1 MNEYF
6 IRELK
11 SKITLSDLLSRYIK
25 VTKKGGNY
33 LALCP
38 FHGEKTPSFNID
50 NNRGAYHC
58 FGCNA
63 SGDAISFMQEH
74 LSMTFPDALKELC
87 LYAGVEMPQQTVQ
100 SAERV
105 AQIKKSLDILENAM
119 EFMRK
124 NLQNNANAMRYLK
137 SRSISEE
144 IIAQFKIGFCG
155 GSGVEKSSLFKELQK
170 GFSES
175 EIEKSG
181 LCIKTNYGMLDRFH
195 NRIIFPILSHS
206 GVVIGFSGRIFNGEK
221 DTAKYV
227 NSPETELFKKSQVLY
242 NFHSARKSKEKFA
255 IVCEGFMDVIAF
267 HKDGITNTVAQMG
280 TAFTREH
287 LLALSSRF
295 EEISFCLDSDNAGI
309 LSQKR
314 VIEMLFEVV
323 SDQKVFSF
331 IVLEGEKDPDEF
343 LLKNGVGSLK
353 SSVEKRILLHE
364 HAWNL
369 WTKGIDFQNPMEMVK
384 LEGHIKAIL
393 GKNPVQSVQKH
404 YDNFFKNKVYQSKFI
419 KRQKKTIEVHTQ
431 NEKFPRNEATA
442 LAFLY
447 QNFNAIQETD
457 DLEMKFKTPE
467 ICELV
472 DKIFSGEDLSED
484 KIMEEVLSQNL
495 VPQLEQ
501 SQIGSYYKLLYNS
514 LLLDDI
520 DEELTQNRQN
530 FEKLVFLHKEKQ
542 KILKEMEEIKAFLF
556 P

>member
-25 VTKKGGNY
+25 VTKKGGNH

-100 SAERV
+100 SAERT
-105 AQIKKSLDILENAM
+105 AAIKKSLDILEHAM

-137 SRSISEE
+137 SRSISQET
-144 IIAQFKIGFCG
+144 IADFKIGFG
-155 GSGVEKSSLFKELQK
+155 GVEKSSLFKELQK

-206 GVVIGFSGRIFNGEK
+206 GAVIGFSGRIFNGEK

-242 NFHSARKSKEKFA
+242 NFHNARKSKEKFA

-267 HKDGITNTVAQMG
+267 HKDGITNAVAQMG

-314 VIEMLFEVV
+314 VIEMLFEIVNAE
-323 SDQKVFSF
+323 KVFSF
-331 IVLEGEKDPDEF
+331 LALVGEKDPDEF
-343 LLKNGVGSLK
+343 FLKNGTGSLK

-364 HAWNL
+364 HAWHL
-369 WTKGIDFQNPMEMVK
+369 WTNGIDFQNPMEMVK
-384 LEGHIKAIL
+384 LDGHITAIL
-393 GKNPVQSVQKH
+393 GKNPVPSVQKH
-404 YDNFFKNKVYQSKFI
+404 YDHFFKNKIYQSKFI
-419 KRQKKTIEVHTQ
+419 KKQKKTIAVHTQ

-447 QNFNAIQETD
+447 QNFNTVQEAAD

-467 ICELV
+467 IRELV
-472 DKIFSGEDLSED
+472 ERIFAGEDLSED
-484 KIMEEVLSQNL
+484 KNMEEILSQSL
-495 VPQLEQ
+495 VPELEPA
-501 SQIGSYYKLLYNS
+501 QIPYYHKLLYNS

-520 DEELTQNRQN
+520 DEELIQNRQN
-530 FEKLVFLHKEKQ
+530 FEKIVFLHKEKQ

-556 P
+556 PQ

>member
-11 SKITLSDLLSRYIK
+11 NKITLSQLLGRYIK
-25 VTKKGGNY
+25 VTKKGGTY

-50 NNRGAYHC
+50 DNRGAYHC

-63 SGDAISFMQEH
+63 SGDAISFIQEH

-100 SAERV
+100 SAEKTAAIR
-105 AQIKKSLDILENAM
+105 KSLDILEHAM

-124 NLQNNANAMRYLK
+124 NLQNNPNAMRYLQA
-137 SRSISEE
+137 RNISSET
-144 IIAQFKIGFCG
+144 IAEFKIGFG
-155 GSGVEKSSLFKELQK
+155 GVEKSSLFKDLQK
-170 GFSES
+170 HFTEA

-195 NRIIFPILSHS
+195 NRIMFPILSHS

-242 NFHSARKSKEKFA
+242 NFHNARKSKEKFA

-267 HKDGITNTVAQMG
+267 HKDGIKNTVAQMG
-280 TAFTREH
+280 TAFTKDH
-287 LLALSSRF
+287 LAALSSRF

-309 LSQKR
+309 ISQKK
-314 VIEMLFEVV
+314 VMEMLFEIANAE
-323 SDQKVFSF
+323 KTFSF
-331 IVLEGEKDPDEF
+331 IVLDGEKDPDEF
-343 LLKNGVGSLK
+343 LLKNGTGSLK
-353 SSVEKRILLHE
+353 SSTEKRVLLHE

-369 WTKGIDFQNPMEMVK
+369 WTFGLDFQNPMAMVK

-393 GKNPVQSVQKH
+393 GKNPSKTVQTH
-404 YDNFFKNKVYQSKFI
+404 YDNYFKNKIYQSKFI
-419 KRQKKTIEVHTQ
+419 KKQKKVIEVHTES
-431 NEKFPRNEATA
+431 EKFPRNEATA
-442 LAFLY
+442 LVFLY
-447 QNFNAIQETD
+447 QNFNAIEGD
-457 DLEMKFKTPE
+457 DAEMKFKNPE
-467 ICELV
+467 ICALV
-472 DKIFSGEDLSED
+472 EKIFAGEDLSED
-484 KIMEEVLSQNL
+484 KTMEEILSKNL
-495 VPQLEQ
+495 VPVLETA
-501 SQIGSYYKLLYNS
+501 QIPSYYKLLYNS

-520 DEELTQNRQN
+520 DEEIANNRQN
-530 FEKLVFLHKEKQ
+530 FEKILFLHKEKQ
-542 KILKEMEEIKAFLF
+542 KILKEMEAIKAFLF